1 MILSKR
7 FDMARRSPFSS
18 ELMRNVVFSV
28 DGRTLSWAMEFR
40 SRDERSE
47 PRFFL
52 VNDLGDSASVGFKK
66 KLIYN
71 QQIPGS
77 KEVISRWIGD
87 FTDIELFS
95 LKKVLD
101 ANFVMIVV
109 DAANEVHGT
118 ITMKDLFSPNG
129 MYQRLLVCQM
139 SETRRQELYDA
150 IHGLLAP

>member
-1 MILSKR
+1 
-7 FDMARRSPFSS
+7 
-18 ELMRNVVFSV
+18 
-28 DGRTLSWAMEFR
+28 
-40 SRDERSE
+40 
-47 PRFFL
+47 L